1 MNATFPPVFL
11 VQAAALPIMTITVM
25 IRIADIKFMFSVF
38 MGDLPS
44 LARECYV
51 HDLFFAC
58 HTKINTLRALPVP
71 MY

>member
-11 VQAAALPIMTITVM
+11 VQAVAFPIMTITVM
-25 IRIADIKFMFSVF
+25 IRIADIKFMFSAF

-51 HDLFFAC
+51 HDLFSLA
-58 HTKINTLRALPVP
+58 TPKINTLRALPVP